1 MTEDSESAT
10 GYSTNQSLKVR
21 FHSGVPTD
29 TRHIETNPQKEWQQ
43 KWKLINQM
51 EMATLMKACTL
62 VNCKQMGVGL
72 KLNSY
77 VLGHDAMKRMANSNV
92 LIVGMKGLGVEIGL

>member
-1 MTEDSESAT
+1 
-10 GYSTNQSLKVR
+10 
-21 FHSGVPTD
+21 
-29 TRHIETNPQKEWQQ
+29 
-43 KWKLINQM
+43 M

-62 VNCKQMGVGL
+62 VNCKQIGVGL